1 MSVKVIRYN
10 KVTNGSRHLV
20 NLEKAVLLKD
30 DGIFKL
36 TFKHQSRMGRSS
48 ITGHVTAWH
57 RGSGH
62 KRLFRDVNYKN
73 TNRMSIVVGISYDPY
88 RTSFVSTNFDIV
100 NKQFFNSVSMLN
112 FSPGTLVKENG
123 NEKDSNLNKALY
135 HKNQQLLLG
144 YRAVLQRIPIGSV
157 INSISIRDKV
167 TYTKAAGTRAQLIRV
182 DEKSATIKLSTG
194 LMKKIPAKSTAIVG
208 IISNDKNRLIVYG
221 KAGRKRNLSRR
232 PVVRGITMN
241 PVDHP
246 HGGRSNGGRPSVS
259 PWGILTKCKFRLRKK
274 NKKNHE

>member
-1 MSVKVIRYN
+1 MSVGVIRYN
-10 KVTNGSRHLV
+10 KVTNGSRHLI

-30 DGIFKL
+30 DRVFKL
-36 TFKHQSRMGRSS
+36 ASKYQSRMGRSS
-48 ITGHVTAWH
+48 ITGHITAWH

-62 KRLFRDVNYKN
+62 KRLFREVNYKS
-73 TNRMSIVVGISYDPY
+73 TNRISMVMGVSYDPY

-112 FSPGTLVKENG
+112 FSSGMLVKENG
-123 NEKDSNLNKALY
+123 NLKDSEMNKTLY
-135 HKNQQLLLG
+135 HNNQQLLLG
-144 YRAVLQRIPIGSV
+144 YRASLQRIPIGSV

-167 TYTKAAGTRAQLIRV
+167 TYTKSAGAKAQLIRV
-182 DEKSATIKLSTG
+182 DEKSATVKLSTG
-194 LMKKIPAKSTAIVG
+194 LLKKVPAKSTAIVG
-208 IISNDKNRLIVYG
+208 IVSNDKHRLVVYG

-232 PVVRGITMN
+232 PIVRGIAMN

-259 PWGILTKCKFRLRKK
+259 PWGILTKGKFSLRKK
-274 NKKNHE
+274 RKKKHE

>member
-1 MSVKVIRYN
+1 MSVEVIRHH

-30 DGIFKL
+30 DRVFKL
-36 TFKHQSRMGRSS
+36 ASKHQSRMGRSS
-48 ITGHVTAWH
+48 ITGHITAWH

-73 TNRMSIVVGISYDPY
+73 INRISMVMGVSYDPY

-123 NEKDSNLNKALY
+123 NPKDSSINKTLY

-157 INSISIRDKV
+157 INSISIKDKV
-167 TYTKAAGTRAQLIRV
+167 TYAKAAGAKAQLIRV
-182 DEKSATIKLSTG
+182 DDKSATIKLSTG
-194 LMKKIPAKSTAIVG
+194 SMKKVPAKSTAIVG
-208 IISNDKNRLIVYG
+208 IVSNDKHRLIIYG

-232 PVVRGITMN
+232 PIVRGIAMN

-274 NKKNHE
+274 KKKHE